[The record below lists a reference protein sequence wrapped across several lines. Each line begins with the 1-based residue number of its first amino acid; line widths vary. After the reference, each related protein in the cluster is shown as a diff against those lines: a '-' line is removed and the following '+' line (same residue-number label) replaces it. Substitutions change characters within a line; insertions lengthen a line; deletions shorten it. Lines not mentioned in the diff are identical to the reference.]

1 MHIHCRL
8 IHLAFRFLPALIF
21 LTMLVPRGWSA
32 QLVWTNTA
40 GGNWTAAA
48 NWEPNVVPAAVDT
61 AVITNAGT
69 YTVTSSATVTITG
82 LTLGDTN
89 ATGTPKLLI
98 TAGTFTVTNTSVASN
113 GVIFLSAGTVTTAGP
128 ATIGGTFS
136 QASGTLQLNT
146 TASINNYNLTNGEL
160 RGANC
165 TITNFNWIGGALNS
179 DALGNV
185 TTIPVG
191 GTLTISGATAK
202 GMSYYVAPGRTLN
215 NNGTATWSGAGISA
229 QDRATINNNGTLTLN
244 GDFAY
249 AWAGAGAAPIFN
261 NNGTLTK
268 ASGSGAFTLTSIV
281 VNNYNTA
288 NINSGSLAFS
298 SSQFHNYGGVTIGN
312 GTVSFASSTGT
323 NHNAL
328 TLGANS
334 FADFNVGTTYTLEGA
349 IIVPT
354 ADHLR
359 VQGATVDLA
368 TTNLTTPSVL
378 IASGQLNQNAPVVVN
393 TLNQTAGTWRLNLA
407 AAINNYNM
415 TNGELRGANL
425 TITNFNWLGGGLNS
439 ENVASNT
446 VTIPPGG
453 ALNISSLTAKTLSDY
468 SSVSGRRLVNNG
480 TATWSGAGISGYWGP
495 QIVNNNLLTITSD
508 LSYVWSG
515 NGTGPFFIN
524 SGTVN
529 LASGTDFGLSTVNY
543 LNSGTIN
550 FATASLSFTGC
561 AGTNTA
567 AGLLSLD
574 ANSFVNFDS
583 GTLAV
588 DGTLSCPAG
597 DHFRVRGMTVDL
609 TTTNVFTPSLLITAG
624 QLNQN
629 APVVVNTLNQ
639 TAGTWRLNLAAA
651 INNYNMT
658 NGVLR
663 GANVTITNFNWVG
676 GDLNSENINSNT
688 VTIPAGGAL
697 SISSLTAKTISD
709 YSGVSGRRLVNN
721 GTATWSGAGI
731 TGYYGPQLINNNA
744 WTITSDLSYVWSGF
758 GSGPI
763 LANNGTFTL
772 ASGTDFILTTVNFT
786 NSGTFN
792 LVSGS
797 LTLNGGSGGT
807 AAVNSGLFN
816 LDANSFLYC
825 NAGTFN
831 LGGTLISPAV
841 NHVQFNGMTV
851 GINTTNLLTPSLY
864 ETAGTVN
871 QNTNVVVDTYNI
883 AAGTLWPT
891 LPVAFNNL
899 NLTNAELRGANC
911 TITNLNWLGGSLNG
925 ENAASNTVTIP
936 AGGTLNISSLTAKT
950 ISDYSASVSG
960 RRLVNNGTATWSG
973 AGITGYYGPQLIN
986 NNAWTITSDL
996 ALTWGGSGSGPLLVN
1011 NGSFTKSAGAGAL
1024 TLGSTTVTNSGTV
1037 AINSGGI
1044 TIGGPFVQTAGS
1056 AFLGT
1061 NFTASS
1067 SVSVLAGSLAGKGTI
1082 AGAYYN
1088 NGTVNPGASPGFING
1103 ASFTNTAAAVY
1114 NVEIGGN
1121 TGAGT
1126 NYDQLRFS
1134 APVTLDGT
1142 LYVSLY
1148 NNYALILSNRFIVLT
1163 TSARNGPFAN
1173 VIPPPGAT
1181 LNTIYS
1187 PTNVVLEVIGLT
1199 NAPLQIL
1206 TNPVSQTIWTPD
1218 PVTFSAAVSGVTP
1231 ISFQWQFNGT
1241 NISGATNT
1249 AYTIPAVAVTNG
1261 GLYTLQIVDGY
1272 GGTTNTSATLTV
1284 IPFGNTIWWTNTL
1297 GGNWSVPANWLP
1309 NRIPNGTNNV
1319 LIVSNGTYTVTVD
1332 VPAALSNL
1340 TVGALGATGTPTV
1353 NLLSG
1358 QSLTVNGNTS
1368 WETNTAL
1375 ALNGLWQMNGGS
1387 NSVRGHIDWQL
1398 GTLSGAGRTVI
1409 ATNASLT
1416 FVGSLNQKFIATNV
1430 LENYGTFNYGS
1441 DSFGNAQGLR
1451 FSGGAQLTNYP
1462 SGVIS
1467 IGTASYDYSGSQ
1479 TPRSYLA
1486 NYGTINANSANIFA
1500 PSYISIDFINYGTL
1514 QDNGYAYLARGTN
1527 YGTFSFFNTL
1537 CEVSVFGDETTGDYF
1552 SFENGTV
1559 FTGAFPRLAVGG
1571 YAQWNTTA
1579 IHPGRV
1585 IVVSGSGGASFAN
1598 PEFRVLKNYT
1608 QSGQTIVQKG
1618 RWTQANPSL
1627 TADLNEFSDSLV
1639 NGAHTFVITN
1649 AGTLRANIFS
1659 HSVRNLA
1666 NSGGIFVRSNLT
1678 LAGSSYTYGGGTLV
1692 ISNGASATFSGGTVE
1707 AQTVL
1712 NRGTNSVTGA
1722 MAFTANTFY
1731 RNFAGART
1739 YFGGGSFGT
1748 GPAALLNEGLL
1759 DGFGGLA
1766 ITTVT
1771 NRGIVLAND
1780 SLNRNLA
1787 LGNYRQE
1794 SGSTVLNPGQ
1804 ASGNLDIL
1812 GGLLTGTGTITGTV
1826 RNSATIAPGTPF
1838 GLLSVTG
1845 NFTNTTGGT
1854 YFLPINGVVPM
1865 TNFPQTRVQGTN
1877 VLAGT
1882 LYVNFTNG
1890 FNPAPGNL
1898 FTAMV
1903 FTARSGVF
1911 DTIVNDTYGLEAFYT
1926 STTLVLRAQ
1935 NILPNVTLSVQG
1947 GSTQLVCQTFRITA
1961 TATDPD
1967 GAVTNLIIKLNGGTI
1982 ASSSG
1987 VNLNGLPLKTTV
1999 DSDFPTTFSFVGQA
2013 TDDRGGVRTVAL
2025 PVDIYN
2031 YSATNI
2037 LFLGGVRTNDFKVC
2051 LVGEPGRNYEVYG
2064 ITNLTTTNWVDLG
2077 AMTQSNGTWR
2087 YLDQTTITNRQ
2098 YRFYRAQQLP

>member
-1 MHIHCRL
+1 M
-8 IHLAFRFLPALIF
+8 
-21 LTMLVPRGWSA
+21 
-32 QLVWTNTA
+32 
-40 GGNWTAAA
+40 
-48 NWEPNVVPAAVDT
+48 
-61 AVITNAGT
+61 
-69 YTVTSSATVTITG
+69 
-82 LTLGDTN
+82 
-89 ATGTPKLLI
+89 
-98 TAGTFTVTNTSVASN
+98 
-113 GVIFLSAGTVTTAGP
+113 
-128 ATIGGTFS
+128 
-136 QASGTLQLNT
+136 
-146 TASINNYNLTNGEL
+146 
-160 RGANC
+160 
-165 TITNFNWIGGALNS
+165 
-179 DALGNV
+179 
-185 TTIPVG
+185 
-191 GTLTISGATAK
+191 
-202 GMSYYVAPGRTLN
+202 
-215 NNGTATWSGAGISA
+215 
-229 QDRATINNNGTLTLN
+229 
-244 GDFAY
+244 
-249 AWAGAGAAPIFN
+249 
-261 NNGTLTK
+261 
-268 ASGSGAFTLTSIV
+268 
-281 VNNYNTA
+281 
-288 NINSGSLAFS
+288 
-298 SSQFHNYGGVTIGN
+298 
-312 GTVSFASSTGT
+312 
-323 NHNAL
+323 
-328 TLGANS
+328 
-334 FADFNVGTTYTLEGA
+334 
-349 IIVPT
+349 
-354 ADHLR
+354 
-359 VQGATVDLA
+359 
-368 TTNLTTPSVL
+368 
-378 IASGQLNQNAPVVVN
+378 
-393 TLNQTAGTWRLNLA
+393 
-407 AAINNYNM
+407 
-415 TNGELRGANL
+415 
-425 TITNFNWLGGGLNS
+425 
-439 ENVASNT
+439 
-446 VTIPPGG
+446 
-453 ALNISSLTAKTLSDY
+453 
-468 SSVSGRRLVNNG
+468 
-480 TATWSGAGISGYWGP
+480 
-495 QIVNNNLLTITSD
+495 
-508 LSYVWSG
+508 
-515 NGTGPFFIN
+515 
-524 SGTVN
+524 
-529 LASGTDFGLSTVNY
+529 
-543 LNSGTIN
+543 
-550 FATASLSFTGC
+550 
-561 AGTNTA
+561 
-567 AGLLSLD
+567 
-574 ANSFVNFDS
+574 
-583 GTLAV
+583 
-588 DGTLSCPAG
+588 
-597 DHFRVRGMTVDL
+597 
-609 TTTNVFTPSLLITAG
+609 
-624 QLNQN
+624 
-629 APVVVNTLNQ
+629 
-639 TAGTWRLNLAAA
+639 
-651 INNYNMT
+651 
-658 NGVLR
+658 
-663 GANVTITNFNWVG
+663 
-676 GDLNSENINSNT
+676 
-688 VTIPAGGAL
+688 
-697 SISSLTAKTISD
+697 
-709 YSGVSGRRLVNN
+709 
-721 GTATWSGAGI
+721 
-731 TGYYGPQLINNNA
+731 
-744 WTITSDLSYVWSGF
+744 
-758 GSGPI
+758 
-763 LANNGTFTL
+763 
-772 ASGTDFILTTVNFT
+772 
-786 NSGTFN
+786 
-792 LVSGS
+792 
-797 LTLNGGSGGT
+797 
-807 AAVNSGLFN
+807 
-816 LDANSFLYC
+816 
-825 NAGTFN
+825 
-831 LGGTLISPAV
+831 

-891 LPVAFNNL
+891 LPVVFNNL

-911 TITNLNWLGGSLNG
+911 IITNFNWFGGSLNG
-925 ENAASNTVTIP
+925 ENSLSNTVTIP
-936 AGGTLNISSLTAKT
+936 AGGSLAISSAGVKAMG
-950 ISDYSASVSG
+950 DYSAANNG
-960 RRLVNNGTATWSG
+960 RRIVNNGTATWSG

-1011 NGSFTKSAGAGAL
+1011 SGTFTKSAGAGAL

-1163 TSARNGPFAN
+1163 TSARNGTFAN

-1462 SGVIS
+1462 SGVLS
-1467 IGTASYDYSGSQ
+1467 IGTAAYDYSGAQ
-1479 TPRSYLA
+1479 TPRSYFV